1 MNDEQ
6 RKLVLP
12 ELDGLTTD
20 ARELV
25 RKLEKLIAEHN
36 LHLAGND
43 PAILASA
50 HSANELW
57 QNLKNASEAIR
68 LQCVGDVQDYV
79 TSWYKALHYD
89 MSDPIVE
96 VDEVNLLYRDLP
108 DPIFESCTYDGDD
121 HWSVIMKTLTHG
133 RERVIVL
140 SDGVDFTGVYSSE
153 KI

>member
-12 ELDGLTTD
+12 ELDSLTTD

-36 LHLAGND
+36 LHLAGNE

-50 HSANELW
+50 YSANELW
-57 QNLKNASEAIR
+57 QDLKNASEAIR
-68 LQCVGDVQDYV
+68 LQCVSDVQHYV
-79 TSWYKALHYD
+79 TSWYRALHWD
-89 MSDPIVE
+89 MSDPLVQIAE
-96 VDEVNLLYRDLP
+96 EDLT